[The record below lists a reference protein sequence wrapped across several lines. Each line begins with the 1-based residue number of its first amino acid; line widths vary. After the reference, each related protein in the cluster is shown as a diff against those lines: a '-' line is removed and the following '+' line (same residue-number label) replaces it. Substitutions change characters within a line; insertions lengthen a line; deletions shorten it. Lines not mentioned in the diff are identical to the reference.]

1 MMDVR
6 INPFSPRAKTIE
18 QGGSTFSL
26 CSVDKTL
33 LCYHSNEDS
42 LAPLS
47 HGNILL
53 FRILQIRLRNFLE
66 F

>member
-6 INPFSPRAKTIE
+6 IKPFSPRAKTIS

-33 LCYHSNEDS
+33 LCYHSNENS
-42 LAPLS
+42 LAALS
-47 HGNILL
+47 HGNILC
-53 FRILQIRLRNFLE
+53 FRILKIRLRNFVK